1 MTGDDGQFD
10 TPEFLARLREG
21 DDKAYRGLIRRYHG
35 SLVGVA
41 QGIIGSRAQAEEVV
55 QDAWLAVFRSVS
67 RFEGRS
73 SLAGWIFTIVMN
85 RARTRIS
92 VEGRTV
98 GLPGLDG
105 VERAV
110 ESGAFKEDGHWQEL
124 PALWDVLDPERLIS
138 GRQLWQHVLEAIERL
153 PAGQKA
159 VIILRDIENRSAEE
173 ACELLSV
180 SSENQRVLL
189 HRARG
194 RVRAAIDALV
204 ADPQVTARPGRTTA
218 APRRAA
224 GVRFAWSRVSQAVA
238 GALTSAGIRPFDAV
252 QFRMTG
258 MSPMKLPALA
268 TAAALA
274 IGLVLPSLS
283 MPALAK
289 DDLVIGVA
297 QFPPSL
303 NPNIDPTVIKGYVL
317 EFVSRPISAYDK
329 DWKLGCMLCTELPTI
344 ENGGARFE
352 TLPDGARSLAVTFTL
367 KPDLK
372 WNDGTPVTTKD
383 LVFTW
388 KLGSDPKAGFSN
400 NNAWSRAK
408 SVDVVDDHTAVL
420 HVSPVIVAYNQWDQ
434 LLPAHI
440 EGKAAEG
447 KEAGDYLK
455 ATLYNRAP
463 LTPGLYN
470 GPYMIASDDGSAQI
484 VLTPN
489 PYWAGQKPY
498 FKRIV
503 LKTIE
508 NTAALNANLLSG
520 DIDLA
525 PGDAP
530 SLSIDQVIELRK
542 KAPDQFNYIF
552 KPGLTYE
559 HIDLKIENPFL
570 ADLRVRQALLYAIDR
585 DTMVKKLFE
594 GMQPVADTWVN
605 PLDGNH
611 TDAVA
616 KYSYQPARAK
626 ALLAEAGWKPGSD
639 GICRN
644 DKGEKLSFEF
654 ATTAG
659 NKLRELQQQVLQS
672 QWKQA
677 CVETIIKNEPARTL
691 FGETTKK
698 RSYTGL
704 VMYAWSSAVN
714 ESPRKTLFSDQTPTA
729 ANNYGGANYIAM
741 ADATM
746 DADILKAES
755 ELDPAKQKP
764 IWAEMQKIY
773 ADQVRVLPLFFR
785 AEPYVIPKWLKGFT
799 PTGHGDSTALW
810 AEYWTAQ

>member
-1 MTGDDGQFD
+1 MAGDDAQFD
-10 TPEFLARLREG
+10 TPEFLALLRAG
-21 DDKAYRGLIRRYHG
+21 DERAYRRLIRRYHG

-55 QDAWLAVFRSVS
+55 QDAWLAVFRSVE

-85 RARTRIS
+85 RARTRIT

-110 ESGAFKEDGHWQEL
+110 DTSNFQADGHWQEM

-138 GRQLWQHVLEAIERL
+138 GRQLWEHVQEAIERL

-159 VIILRDIENRSAEE
+159 VIILRDVENRSAEE
-173 ACELLSV
+173 ACALLSV

-204 ADPQVTARPGRTTA
+204 GEAQPKPQPVRAVPAT
-218 APRRAA
+218 RRA
-224 GVRFAWSRVSQAVA
+224 GGLGLIWQAVLR
-238 GALTSAGIRPFDAV
+238 ALTAPSNRPFDARHR
-252 QFRMTG
+252 RMTG
-258 MSPMKLPALA
+258 LFQMKLHALA
-268 TAAALA
+268 TSVGLAALLA
-274 IGLVLPSLS
+274 GPVLSTQ
-283 MPALAK
+283 ALAK

-317 EFVSRPISAYDK
+317 EFVSRPLTAYDK
-329 DWKLGCMLCTELPTI
+329 DWKLTCMLCTELPTI
-344 ENGGARFE
+344 DNGGATYE
-352 TLPDGARSLAVTFTL
+352 TLPDGTKGLAVKFTL

-383 LVFTW
+383 LLFTW
-388 KLGSDPKAGFSN
+388 KLGTDPKSGFSN
-400 NNAWSRAK
+400 NNPWDRAK
-408 SVDVVDDHTAVL
+408 SIDVVDDRTAVL
-420 HVSPVIVAYNQWDQ
+420 HVAPVIVNYNQWDQ
-434 LLPAHI
+434 LLPAHV
-440 EGKAAEG
+440 ESQAAEG
-447 KEAGDYLK
+447 KQPGDYLK

-470 GPYMIASDDGSAQI
+470 GPFMIAADDGSSQI

-489 PYWAGQKPY
+489 PYWPGHKPY

-503 LKTIE
+503 IKTIE
-508 NTAALNANLLSG
+508 NTASLNANLLSG
-520 DIDLA
+520 DVDLA

-530 SLSIDQVIELRK
+530 ALSIDQVIALRK
-542 KAPDQFNYIF
+542 QAPDKFTYIF
-552 KPGLTYE
+552 KPSLTYE

-570 ADLRVRQALLYAIDR
+570 QDLRVRQALLYAIDR
-585 DTMVKKLFE
+585 ETMVKKLFD

-611 TDAVA
+611 SKDVA
-616 KYSYQPARAK
+616 KYTYQPAKAR
-626 ALLAEAGWKPGSD
+626 ALLAEAGWKPGPD

-644 DKGEKLSFEF
+644 DKGEKLSFEID
-654 ATTAG
+654 TTAG
-659 NKLRELQQQVLQS
+659 NKLRELQEQVLQS
-672 QWKQA
+672 NWKQA
-677 CVETIIKNEPARTL
+677 CVDIVIKNEPARSL

-698 RSYTGL
+698 RTYTGM

-741 ADATM
+741 ADKTM
-746 DADILKAES
+746 DADIARAET

-773 ADQVRVLPLFFR
+773 AEQVRVLPLFFR
-785 AEPYVIPKWLKGFT
+785 AEPYVVPKWLKGFT
-799 PTGHGDSTALW
+799 PTGHGDSSALW
-810 AEYWTAQ
+810 AEDWSAE